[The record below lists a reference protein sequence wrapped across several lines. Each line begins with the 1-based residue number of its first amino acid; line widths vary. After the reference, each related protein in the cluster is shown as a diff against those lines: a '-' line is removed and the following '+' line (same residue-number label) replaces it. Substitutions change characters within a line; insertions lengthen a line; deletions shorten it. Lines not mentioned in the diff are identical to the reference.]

1 MNNFDT
7 PKSSIKEDE
16 LGYSYLAYYL
26 AKIIKDIKPKNNAYV
41 IGICGKWGDGKTTLI
56 NYIKEILCYS
66 YQNNCHLDINNY
78 KNVLGEIKSN
88 KISPSTKNYDREK
101 ILNKLAIFN
110 AFISMVLIVIM
121 LFIKFNIKS
130 IVINLGFINN
140 CLICALVLFIFSI
153 PEIRKCLH
161 NLIKELFF
169 NFLSLFYEGN
179 KPISDNIEIIDFNP
193 WFYRK
198 DEKDIIENFFK
209 VLGQKIDIKEQNSN
223 INIFLQYATCLLN
236 FKFPNIKCENKDVVN
251 LKTTIIETLKKENK
265 KYLVI
270 IDDLDRIQAQE
281 VMVVFKVVK
290 LLADFPNI
298 IYLLSYDKEH
308 LINQWPSQNSNY
320 IQKIVQLEK
329 NLPIIP
335 AAKLKEIY
343 INRLNNIINND
354 ANFNIDEFTKIY
366 DYSINKLIKNIR
378 DINRFENSFNLSYI
392 ANKNVN
398 EIHLVDY
405 ILISLLEEF
414 DKTTYNLI
422 QQNKHLLFDI
432 ISPIDLKKHT
442 DFIQHLSKNAGF
454 STFIILFANY
464 LNKLEEVMN
473 SLTNKTT
480 TSGAYNS
487 DVPQYEVSKILDLF
501 KFRYKIFVSE
511 DNYRKISNKDSF
523 DNYFLTSTITSLITD
538 TEYKSLIDSCANIE
552 EFKNTFVTIF
562 SKNEDK
568 FKDFCERL
576 LRDNNFINSDDN
588 ITNFIKGILSLNDDL
603 LLRLFDIRNFC
614 ENLLSILKVG
624 KTITKHNMLYLL
636 LETFNE
642 TNVVQQIYWYDEL
655 GMSNIDEYFK
665 AEKFETFNIR
675 ELKNRINTSNIKIP
689 ETITSLINILVKIRV
704 CELKPINFKEL
715 TNYILRDEK
724 STLML
729 LKQCHTVKDC
739 YYYFEF
745 EEIQDLLIQYYFDTK
760 HDYLNDTRFRTDIVL
775 KILDEN
781 LHSKQTNFSNQL
793 NYLSN
798 INTNIENA
806 IKQAKNINENT
817 NEEQKTAITTNLN
830 NSIDEFIQKNIFIL
844 CDKISE
850 SPSVVKYILNCC
862 LNDEN
867 LKTRLESAIK
877 VAIRI
882 IKDLENLNKGK
893 DIKDVIELKNR
904 YTELYNDLSS
914 SF

>member
-1 MNNFDT
+1 MF
-7 PKSSIKEDE
+7 
-16 LGYSYLAYYL
+16 
-26 AKIIKDIKPKNNAYV
+26 
-41 IGICGKWGDGKTTLI
+41 
-56 NYIKEILCYS
+56 IL
-66 YQNNCHLDINNY
+66 
-78 KNVLGEIKSN
+78 
-88 KISPSTKNYDREK
+88 
-101 ILNKLAIFN
+101 
-110 AFISMVLIVIM
+110 
-121 LFIKFNIKS
+121 
-130 IVINLGFINN
+130 
-140 CLICALVLFIFSI
+140 SI
-153 PEIRKCLH
+153 PATRQYLY
-161 NLIKELFF
+161 NLTKELFF
-169 NFLSLFYEGN
+169 NFLSLFYEKN
-179 KPISDNIEIIDFNP
+179 KLLSDNVEIIDFNP
-193 WFYRK
+193 WAYQK
-198 DEKDIIENFFK
+198 SEKDITENFFK

-223 INIFLQYATCLLN
+223 INIFLQYATCLLD

-281 VMVVFKVVK
+281 VMVVFKAVK

-308 LINQWPSQNSNY
+308 LINQWPFQNSNY

-329 NLPIIP
+329 NLPVIP

-343 INRLNNIINND
+343 INRLNNIISSD
-354 ANFNIDEFTKIY
+354 TAFNIDEFTKIY

-378 DINRFENSFNLSYI
+378 DINRFENSFNLSYV

-405 ILISLLEEF
+405 VLISLLEEF

-432 ISPIDLKKHT
+432 ISPLDLKKHT

-454 STFIILFANY
+454 SIFIILFANY

-473 SLTNKTT
+473 SLTDKTT
-480 TSGAYNS
+480 TSGAYSS
-487 DVPQYEVSKILDLF
+487 DVSQYEVSKILDLF
-501 KFRYKIFVSE
+501 KFRYKTFVSE
-511 DNYRKISNKDSF
+511 DNYRKISNKDFF
-523 DNYFLTSTITSLITD
+523 DNYFLTTTITSLITD
-538 TEYKSLIDSCANIE
+538 VEYKSLIDSCANIE
-552 EFKNTFVTIF
+552 DFKNTFAAIF

-568 FKDFCERL
+568 FKDFYERL

-614 ENLLSILKVG
+614 ENLLSILKVS

-636 LETFNE
+636 LDTFNE

-729 LKQCHTVKDC
+729 LQQCHIIKDC

-781 LHSKQTNFSNQL
+781 LHSKQINFSNQL

-817 NEEQKTAITTNLN
+817 IEEQKTAITTNLN
-830 NSIDEFIQKNIFIL
+830 NSIDKFIQKNIFIL

-882 IKDLENLNKGK
+882 IKDLENLNKDK

-904 YTELYNDLSS
+904 YTKLYNDLSS